1 MDPVS
6 ALDFVAVD
14 FETASSQRAS
24 VCQVG
29 LTRVVDGV
37 VDAEDGWL
45 VVPPTG
51 ADAFA
56 PRNVMIHHI
65 TPAIVRRY
73 GISWEDSLD
82 RFEAFVDGFP
92 LVAHNAPFDR
102 SVFERAT
109 RYVGFG
115 VPRHRWEDTVV
126 LARRHCRE
134 LPDHRLPT
142 VAAHF
147 GLGEFSHHDA
157 CADARTCALIATTIA
172 TRTGAH
178 SVDELWGMPR

>member
-1 MDPVS
+1 MDCTTGM
-6 ALDFVAVD
+6 DFVAVD
-14 FETASSQRAS
+14 FETASAQRAS

-37 VDAEDGWL
+37 VESEASWL

-51 ADAFA
+51 ADAFS
-56 PRNVMIHHI
+56 PHNVMIHHI

-73 GISWEDSLD
+73 GISWEDSLE
-82 RFEAFVDGFP
+82 RFEELVDGFP

-115 VPRHRWEDTVV
+115 VPRHRWEDTVR
-126 LARRHCRE
+126 LARRHCRD
-134 LPDHRLPT
+134 LPNHRLPT
-142 VAAHF
+142 VAGHF
-147 GLGEFSHHDA
+147 GLGDFTHHDA
-157 CADARTCALIATTIA
+157 CADARTCALITTAIA
-172 TRTGAH
+172 SRTGARTF
-178 SVDELWGMPR
+178 DELWGPER